1 MNHELA
7 KTSKSCSLSIHV
19 PRAPRSTMYWV
30 VFCSLSGR
38 CGSRAP
44 GIAAAANRNSSMS
57 AVFIDVSERHNLVG
71 GAKPA
76 AWSSRRRRFDGVG
89 VHHRRRMGNAAP
101 GRSSSL
107 AREQSARSAT

>member
-1 MNHELA
+1 
-7 KTSKSCSLSIHV
+7 
-19 PRAPRSTMYWV
+19 MYWV

-71 GAKPA
+71 G
-76 AWSSRRRRFDGVG
+76 G
-89 VHHRRRMGNAAP
+89 
-101 GRSSSL
+101 
-107 AREQSARSAT
+107 